1 MTTEKTGP
9 AACPLEGN
17 SVGEDTNDQL
27 VQEGSGCCVTEV
39 AQRTEGTRGR
49 QDTGQ
54 GLGGGA
60 PEDACAVAITLPCLA
75 SRPPFR
81 RPRGDAGQRHACST
95 RCPAAGSARQAA
107 VAEETAR
114 LTEVEFVS
122 QHGCGEAPP
131 ARWLQQ
137 RKVIFSPFWSP
148 EVQDQGVRR
157 VGPSLGPGER
167 TRSRPLSQLLAL
179 GWPRS
184 SEFFGLWERPISAC
198 TRS

>member
-60 PEDACAVAITLPCLA
+60 PEDACAVAITLPRPA

-81 RPRGDAGQRHACST
+81 RPRGDAGQRRAMPCLLRQVPRGRLCKT
-95 RCPAAGSARQAA
+95 GGSGRGDGEANGGR
-107 VAEETAR
+107 VRFPAR
-114 LTEVEFVS
+114 LRRSATS
-122 QHGCGEAPP
+122 QVAST
-131 ARWLQQ
+131 A
-137 RKVIFSPFWSP
+137 
-148 EVQDQGVRR
+148 
-157 VGPSLGPGER
+157 
-167 TRSRPLSQLLAL
+167 
-179 GWPRS
+179 
-184 SEFFGLWERPISAC
+184 
-198 TRS
+198 